1 MKNIKK
7 IPLIFSILSILT
19 FFTPANAEIKVVA
32 SIKPIHSLASYL
44 MDGIAKPD
52 LIVDGYA
59 SPHGFAMKPSHAKML
74 QNADLI
80 FWVGE
85 DLESFLE
92 KPLSSIA
99 KKAEKIELMETK
111 GLQVLK
117 FRERN
122 IFDGHDDHGHDDH
135 DDHGK
140 KEDDHDDHD
149 HDDHGKKEDDHDDHG
164 HDDHGKKDGHDDHD
178 DHDGHE
184 GHHDHDDHGKKE
196 DDHDHDHDDH
206 GKKEDDHD
214 DHGHDD
220 HDGHAHGEFDP
231 HIWLDPINA
240 KAMLNEMAEHLIE
253 NDPKNEAKYKSNL
266 AKALQEIDKLT
277 IDVMTDL
284 SSSVASIVFH
294 DAYQYFEK
302 RFNVNILGA
311 FTVNTDVMPGAEQ
324 LAEIREIIE
333 HDKVACVFSEPQFN
347 PDIIK
352 AVAKDMNIKTG
363 VVDPLGATLDPG
375 KDLYFNLIRN
385 MSASFKGC

>member
-85 DLESFLE
+85 DLENFLE

-99 KKAEKIELMETK
+99 KKAEKIELIEIK

-122 IFDGHDDHGHDDH
+122 IFDEHDH
-135 DDHGK
+135 DDHG
-140 KEDDHDDHD
+140 

-164 HDDHGKKDGHDDHD
+164 HDDHGKKEDDHDHD
-178 DHDGHE
+178 DHGKKEDD
-184 GHHDHDDHGKKE
+184 HDHDHGKKE

-214 DHGHDD
+214 DHGDDD
-220 HDGHAHGEFDP
+220 HDGHAHGEYDP

-266 AKALQEIDKLT
+266 AKALKEIDKLT

-284 SSSVASIVFH
+284 SSSVSSIVFH
-294 DAYQYFEK
+294 DAYQYFEE
-302 RFNVNILGA
+302 RFNVKVLGA

-363 VVDPLGATLDPG
+363 VLDPLGATLDPG
-375 KDLYFNLIRN
+375 KDLYFKLIRN
-385 MSASFKGC
+385 MSNSFKGC

>member
-122 IFDGHDDHGHDDH
+122 IFDEH
-135 DDHGK
+135 
-140 KEDDHDDHD
+140 
-149 HDDHGKKEDDHDDHG
+149 
-164 HDDHGKKDGHDDHD
+164 
-178 DHDGHE
+178 
-184 GHHDHDDHGKKE
+184 
-196 DDHDHDHDDH
+196 
-206 GKKEDDHD
+206 DHD

>member
-32 SIKPIHSLASYL
+32 SIKPIHSLVSYL
-44 MDGIAKPD
+44 MDGIGKPD

-85 DLESFLE
+85 DLENFLE
-92 KPLSSIA
+92 KPLGSIA
-99 KKAEKIELMETK
+99 KKAEKIELINSHD
-111 GLQVLK
+111 LQVLK

-122 IFDGHDDHGHDDH
+122 IFDEHDDHDHGHKKKKKDDHDDH
-135 DDHGK
+135 DDHGHK
-140 KEDDHDDHD
+140 K
-149 HDDHGKKEDDHDDHG
+149 KDDHDDHG
-164 HDDHGKKDGHDDHD
+164 H
-178 DHDGHE
+178 E
-184 GHHDHDDHGKKE
+184 
-196 DDHDHDHDDH
+196 
-206 GKKEDDHD
+206 
-214 DHGHDD
+214 
-220 HDGHAHGEFDP
+220 GHAHGEYDP

-240 KAMLNEMAEHLIE
+240 KAMLNEMVEHLIE
-253 NDPKNEAKYKSNL
+253 NDPKNEARYKSNL
-266 AKALQEIDKLT
+266 ANALKDIDQLI

-284 SSSVASIVFH
+284 SSSVSSIVFH
-294 DAYQYFEK
+294 DAYQYFEE
-302 RFNVNILGA
+302 RFNVKVLGA

-363 VVDPLGATLDPG
+363 VLDPLGATLDPG
-375 KDLYFNLIRN
+375 KNLYFKLIRN
-385 MSASFKGC
+385 MSNSFKGC

>member
-1 MKNIKK
+1 MKIIKK
-7 IPLIFSILSILT
+7 LPLILSILSLVS
-19 FFTPANAEIKVVA
+19 FITPVNADVKVVT
-32 SIKPIHSLASYL
+32 SIKPLHSLASYL
-44 MDGIAKPD
+44 MDGVGKPD

-59 SPHGFAMKPSHAKML
+59 SPHGFSMKPSHAKML

-99 KKAEKIELMETK
+99 KKAEKIELMEIK
-111 GLQVLK
+111 GLNVLK

-122 IFDGHDDHGHDDH
+122 IFDEHDHDDHDDHGKKKDDHDDHDH

-149 HDDHGKKEDDHDDHG
+149 HDDHGKKEEHDDHDDHDG
-164 HDDHGKKDGHDDHD
+164 HGKKEEHDDHD

-184 GHHDHDDHGKKE
+184 GH
-196 DDHDHDHDDH
+196 
-206 GKKEDDHD
+206 
-214 DHGHDD
+214 
-220 HDGHAHGEFDP
+220 AHGEYDP
-231 HIWLDPINA
+231 HIWLDPMNA
-240 KAMLNEMAEHLIE
+240 KVILNEMVEHLIE

-266 AKALQEIDKLT
+266 DKALKDVDKLT
-277 IDVMTDL
+277 IDVMTEL
-284 SSSVASIVFH
+284 SNSVSSIVFH

-375 KDLYFNLIRN
+375 KDLYFKLIRN

>member
-1 MKNIKK
+1 MKKLKK
-7 IPLIFSILSILT
+7 LSFALSILSILT
-19 FFTPANAEIKVVA
+19 FFTPANAELKVVT

-44 MDGIAKPD
+44 MDGIGKPE

-59 SPHGFAMKPSHAKML
+59 SPHGFSMKPSHAKML

-85 DLESFLE
+85 DLENFLE
-92 KPLSSIA
+92 KPLKSIA
-99 KKAEKIELMETK
+99 KKAEKIELIEIK
-111 GLQVLK
+111 GLNVLK

-122 IFDGHDDHGHDDH
+122 IFDEHDHDDHAH

-149 HDDHGKKEDDHDDHG
+149 HDDHGKKEE
-164 HDDHGKKDGHDDHD
+164 HDDHD

-184 GHHDHDDHGKKE
+184 
-196 DDHDHDHDDH
+196 
-206 GKKEDDHD
+206 
-214 DHGHDD
+214 
-220 HDGHAHGEFDP
+220 GHAHGEFDP
-231 HIWLDPINA
+231 HIWLDTMNA

-266 AKALQEIDKLT
+266 DKALKDIDKLT
-277 IDVMTDL
+277 IEVMTEL
-284 SSSVASIVFH
+284 NNSVSSIVFH
-294 DAYQYFEK
+294 DAYQYFEE
-302 RFNVNILGA
+302 RFNVKVLGA

-347 PDIIK
+347 PDIIN
-352 AVAKDMNIKTG
+352 AVAKDMKIKTG
-363 VVDPLGATLDPG
+363 VLDPLGATLDPG

>member
-1 MKNIKK
+1 MKTLKK
-7 IPLIFSILSILT
+7 IPFILSILSFLT
-19 FFTPANAEIKVVA
+19 FFTSVNAEIKVVA

-44 MDGIAKPD
+44 MDGVAKPD

-99 KKAEKIELMETK
+99 KKAEKIELMEIK
-111 GLQVLK
+111 GLNVLK

-122 IFDGHDDHGHDDH
+122 IFDDHDDHDDHDH

-149 HDDHGKKEDDHDDHG
+149 HDDHGKK
-164 HDDHGKKDGHDDHD
+164 DGHDDHD

-184 GHHDHDDHGKKE
+184 GH
-196 DDHDHDHDDH
+196 
-206 GKKEDDHD
+206 
-214 DHGHDD
+214 
-220 HDGHAHGEFDP
+220 AHGEFDP
-231 HIWLDPINA
+231 HIWLDPMNA
-240 KAMLNEMAEHLIE
+240 KVILNEMVEHLIE
-253 NDPKNEAKYKSNL
+253 NDAKNASKYKSNL
-266 AKALQEIDKLT
+266 KKALKEIDKLNK
-277 IDVMTDL
+277 DVKAEL
-284 SSSVASIVFH
+284 SKSTASIVFH
-294 DAYQYFEK
+294 DAYQYFEE
-302 RFNVNILGA
+302 RYNVNILGA

-347 PDIIK
+347 PDIIN
-352 AVAKDMNIKTG
+352 AVAKDMKIKTG

>member
-32 SIKPIHSLASYL
+32 SIKPIHSLAIYL

-99 KKAEKIELMETK
+99 KKAEKIELMKIK

-122 IFDGHDDHGHDDH
+122 IFD
-135 DDHGK
+135 
-140 KEDDHDDHD
+140 
-149 HDDHGKKEDDHDDHG
+149 DHDDHG
-164 HDDHGKKDGHDDHD
+164 HD
-178 DHDGHE
+178 
-184 GHHDHDDHGKKE
+184 DHDDHGKKE

-214 DHGHDD
+214 DHGKKDDDHDDHGHDD
-220 HDGHAHGEFDP
+220 HDVHAHGEFDP

-240 KAMLNEMAEHLIE
+240 KVILNEMVEHLIE

-266 AKALQEIDKLT
+266 AKALKEIDKLI

-284 SSSVASIVFH
+284 SSSVSSIVFH

-363 VVDPLGATLDPG
+363 VIDPLGATLDPG
-375 KDLYFNLIRN
+375 KDLYLNLIRN
-385 MSASFKGC
+385 MSASFEGC

>member
-1 MKNIKK
+1 MSYIKK
-7 IPLIFSILSILT
+7 IPFFLTIISFLT
-19 FFTPANAEIKVVA
+19 FFTSVNAEVKVVA

-44 MDGIAKPD
+44 MDGIGKPD

-74 QNADLI
+74 QEADII

-85 DLESFLE
+85 DIENFLV

-99 KKAEKIELMETK
+99 QKAEKIELMDIK
-111 GLQVLK
+111 GLTVLK

-122 IFDGHDDHGHDDH
+122 IFDDHDH
-135 DDHGK
+135 DDHG
-140 KEDDHDDHD
+140 

-164 HDDHGKKDGHDDHD
+164 HDDHGKK
-178 DHDGHE
+178 
-184 GHHDHDDHGKKE
+184 
-196 DDHDHDHDDH
+196 
-206 GKKEDDHD
+206 EDDHD

-220 HDGHAHGEFDP
+220 HEGHAHGEFDP
-231 HIWLDPINA
+231 HIWLDPVNA
-240 KAMLNEMAEHLIE
+240 KVILKEMAEHLIE
-253 NDPKNEAKYKSNL
+253 NDEKNSATYKKNL
-266 AKALQEIDKLT
+266 AKALKDIDKLIKDT
-277 IDVMTDL
+277 KSEL
-284 SSSVASIVFH
+284 NKSVASIVFH
-294 DAYQYFEK
+294 DAYQYFEE

-352 AVAKDMNIKTG
+352 AVAKDMDIKTG
-363 VVDPLGATLDPG
+363 VVDPLGATLNPG
-375 KDLYFNLIRN
+375 KDLYFDLIRN
-385 MSASFKGC
+385 MSASFKNC

>member
-1 MKNIKK
+1 MKKLKK
-7 IPLIFSILSILT
+7 LSFALSILSILT
-19 FFTPANAEIKVVA
+19 FFTPANAELKVVT

-44 MDGIAKPD
+44 MDGIGKPE

-59 SPHGFAMKPSHAKML
+59 SPHGFSMKPSHAKML

-85 DLESFLE
+85 DLENFLE
-92 KPLSSIA
+92 KPLKSIA
-99 KKAEKIELMETK
+99 KKAEKIELIEIK
-111 GLQVLK
+111 GLNVLK

-122 IFDGHDDHGHDDH
+122 IFDEHDHDDHNH

-149 HDDHGKKEDDHDDHG
+149 HDDHGKKEE
-164 HDDHGKKDGHDDHD
+164 HDDHD
-178 DHDGHE
+178 DHDEHE
-184 GHHDHDDHGKKE
+184 
-196 DDHDHDHDDH
+196 
-206 GKKEDDHD
+206 
-214 DHGHDD
+214 
-220 HDGHAHGEFDP
+220 GHAHGEFDP
-231 HIWLDPINA
+231 HIWLDTMNA

-266 AKALQEIDKLT
+266 DKALKDIDKLT
-277 IDVMTDL
+277 IEVMTEL
-284 SSSVASIVFH
+284 NNSVSSIVFH
-294 DAYQYFEK
+294 DAYQYFEE
-302 RFNVNILGA
+302 RFNVKVLGA

-347 PDIIK
+347 PDIIN
-352 AVAKDMNIKTG
+352 AVAKDMKIKTG
-363 VVDPLGATLDPG
+363 VLDPLGATLDAG

>member
-85 DLESFLE
+85 DLENFLE
-92 KPLSSIA
+92 KPLASIA
-99 KKAEKIELMETK
+99 KKAEKIELINSHD
-111 GLQVLK
+111 LQVLK

-122 IFDGHDDHGHDDH
+122 IFDDH
-135 DDHGK
+135 DDHG
-140 KEDDHDDHD
+140 
-149 HDDHGKKEDDHDDHG
+149 
-164 HDDHGKKDGHDDHD
+164 
-178 DHDGHE
+178 
-184 GHHDHDDHGKKE
+184 
-196 DDHDHDHDDH
+196 HDDH

-253 NDPKNEAKYKSNL
+253 NDPKNETKYKSNL

-284 SSSVASIVFH
+284 SNSVSSIVFH
-294 DAYQYFEK
+294 DAYQYFEE
-302 RFNVNILGA
+302 RFNVKVLGA

-324 LAEIREIIE
+324 LVEIREIIE

-347 PDIIK
+347 PDIIN
-352 AVAKDMNIKTG
+352 AVAKDMKIKTG
-363 VVDPLGATLDPG
+363 VLDPLGATLDPG
-375 KDLYFNLIRN
+375 KDLYFDLIRN

>member
-1 MKNIKK
+1 MKILNKLPI
-7 IPLIFSILSILT
+7 IISILSLFT
-19 FFTPANAEIKVVA
+19 FFVPANADIKVVA

-44 MDGIAKPD
+44 MNGVAKPD

-85 DLESFLE
+85 DVENFLE
-92 KPLSSIA
+92 KPLGSIA
-99 KKAEKIELMETK
+99 KKAEKIELMQIK

-122 IFDGHDDHGHDDH
+122 IFD
-135 DDHGK
+135 
-140 KEDDHDDHD
+140 
-149 HDDHGKKEDDHDDHG
+149 
-164 HDDHGKKDGHDDHD
+164 
-178 DHDGHE
+178 
-184 GHHDHDDHGKKE
+184 
-196 DDHDHDHDDH
+196 
-206 GKKEDDHD
+206 DHD

-220 HDGHAHGEFDP
+220 HDKKEDHDSHAKKEDHDDHGKKEDHDDHGKKEDHDDHERHAHGEFDP

-240 KAMLNEMAEHLIE
+240 KVILNEMVDHLIE

-266 AKALQEIDKLT
+266 DEALKDIDKLT
-277 IDVMTDL
+277 IDVMTEL
-284 SSSVASIVFH
+284 SNSVSSIVFH

-363 VVDPLGATLDPG
+363 VIDPLGATLNPG
-375 KDLYFNLIRN
+375 KDLYFSLIKN

>member
-122 IFDGHDDHGHDDH
+122 IFD
-135 DDHGK
+135 
-140 KEDDHDDHD
+140 EHD
-149 HDDHGKKEDDHDDHG
+149 HDDHG
-164 HDDHGKKDGHDDHD
+164 
-178 DHDGHE
+178 
-184 GHHDHDDHGKKE
+184 
-196 DDHDHDHDDH
+196 HDDH

-253 NDPKNEAKYKSNL
+253 NDPKNESKYKSNL